1 MKRRSASLPRGLSL
15 SAEHTGVQAA
25 NGETRL
31 GHKISMSLA
40 VFAFGMVIGLGL
52 ANGLGDEFVAGL
64 VILAVLSLVLA
75 MLGRVNDN
83 TRKRLTAG
91 EASYRAF
98 FEHAIEGIFRTT
110 PEGHYLAVNQ
120 ALAQIYGYG
129 TPEDLMSGL
138 TDIGAQLYVNSGRRD
153 EFRALMQADDL
164 VTDFISEIYHQSGK
178 RIWISENARAVRD
191 WSGILICYEGTVEDV
206 TEKFE
211 AERALRAAL
220 RQAEL
225 ANRAKAA
232 FLAAMSHELKT
243 PLNAVLG
250 FSEIIRDELLGVNG
264 QPAYR
269 DYAADIHASGKRLL
283 AIINDVL
290 DVSRLE
296 GGLLTI
302 EERLTTPQDIAE
314 QAIAMARST
323 TGENRAIAI
332 TMPANLPAV
341 SVDPRRLT
349 QALGNLLS
357 NAIKFTPA
365 EGRVA
370 IRAFA
375 GADGGISFVIE
386 DSGIGM
392 AQETIAAALEP
403 FRQLDGSLARKFE
416 GAGLGLSLARA
427 LTELHGGT
435 VTIVSAVGTGT
446 SVTVSLPAS
455 RSEKR
460 ALSA

>member
-1 MKRRSASLPRGLSL
+1 LRAQTGGEEARPGHSLSL
-15 SAEHTGVQAA
+15 
-25 NGETRL
+25 
-31 GHKISMSLA
+31 SLA
-40 VFAFGMVIGLGL
+40 VFVLGMVIGLGL
-52 ANGLGDEFVAGL
+52 ANGLGDEFFAGL

-75 MLGRVNDN
+75 FLNRITED

-91 EASYRAF
+91 ESSFRAF
-98 FEHAIEGIFRTT
+98 FEHAVEGIFRTT

-129 TPEDLMSGL
+129 TPAKLMTRL
-138 TDIGAQLYVNSGRRD
+138 TNIGAQLYVDSGRRD
-153 EFRALMQADDL
+153 EFHALMQANDL
-164 VTDFISEIYHQSGK
+164 VTDFVSEIYQQSGR

-191 WSGILICYEGTVEDV
+191 WSGTLICYEGTVEDV
-206 TEKFE
+206 TQKFE

-250 FSEIIRDELLGVNG
+250 FSEIIRDDILGLAG
-264 QPAYR
+264 QGAYR
-269 DYAADIHASGKRLL
+269 DYAADIHSSGKRLL

-296 GGLLTI
+296 GGQLTI
-302 EERLTTPQDIAE
+302 EERYSGALDIAE
-314 QAIAMARST
+314 KAVALARAAA
-323 TGENRAIAI
+323 GENRQIAI
-332 TMPANLPAV
+332 SIPVSLPNLR
-341 SVDPRRLT
+341 VDPRRLA

-357 NAIKFTPA
+357 NAIKFTP
-365 EGRVA
+365 GPGGVA
-370 IRAFA
+370 I
-375 GADGGISFVIE
+375 GATLRDDGGVSFAVT

-392 AQETIAAALEP
+392 AEETIAAALEP

-416 GAGLGLSLARA
+416 GAGLGLSITRA
-427 LTELHGGT
+427 LTELHGGSLG
-435 VTIVSAVGTGT
+435 IVSAVGRGT
-446 SVTVSLPAS
+446 TVTISLPPA

-460 ALSA
+460 ALRA

>member
-1 MKRRSASLPRGLSL
+1 MPPGLSL
-15 SAEHTGVQAA
+15 PNRGVRTQTE
-25 NGETRL
+25 GEDARPNHSL
-31 GHKISMSLA
+31 SFSLA
-40 VFAFGMVIGLGL
+40 VFVLGTVIGLGM
-52 ANGLGDEFVAGL
+52 ANGLGDEFFAGM

-75 MLGRVNDN
+75 FLNRVTEN
-83 TRKRLTAG
+83 THRRLTAG
-91 EASYRAF
+91 ETSFRAF
-98 FEHAIEGIFRTT
+98 FEHAVEGIFRTT

-120 ALAQIYGYG
+120 ALAEIYGYA
-129 TPEDLMSGL
+129 TPEELMARL
-138 TDIGAQLYVNSGRRD
+138 TDIGAQLYVDSGRRD
-153 EFRALMQADDL
+153 EFRALMQANDL
-164 VTDFISEIYHQSGK
+164 VTDFVSEIYQRSGR

-191 WSGILICYEGTVEDV
+191 WSGALICYEGTVEDV
-206 TEKFE
+206 TQKFE

-250 FSEIIRDELLGVNG
+250 FSEIIRDDILGPAG
-264 QPAYR
+264 QAVYR
-269 DYAADIHASGKRLL
+269 DYAADIHSSGKRLL

-296 GGLLTI
+296 GGQLAI
-302 EERLTTPQDIAE
+302 EERYSSALDIAE
-314 QAIAMARST
+314 QAVAMARAT
-323 TGENRAIAI
+323 TGENREIVIAI
-332 TMPANLPAV
+332 PANLPTLQA
-341 SVDPRRLT
+341 DPRRLA

-365 EGRVA
+365 PGVIA
-370 IRAFA
+370 V
-375 GADGGISFVIE
+375 GAYVRDDGGVSFAVT

-392 AQETIAAALEP
+392 AEETIAAALEP

-416 GAGLGLSLARA
+416 GAGLGLPITRA
-427 LTELHGGT
+427 LTELHGGSLS
-435 VTIVSAVGTGT
+435 IVSAMGRGTT
-446 SVTVSLPAS
+446 ATISLPAA

-460 ALSA
+460 ALRA

>member
-1 MKRRSASLPRGLSL
+1 MSQNGSPLHDSQTDIVLSGED
-15 SAEHTGVQAA
+15 ARPEHT
-25 NGETRL
+25 L
-31 GHKISMSLA
+31 SFSLA
-40 VFAFGMVIGLGL
+40 VFALGLVIGLGL
-52 ANGLGDEFVAGL
+52 ANGLGDEFFAGL
-64 VILAVLSLVLA
+64 VILAMLSLGLS
-75 MLGRVNDN
+75 LLSRVNEN

-98 FEHAIEGIFRTT
+98 FEHAVEGIFRTT
-110 PEGHYLAVNQ
+110 PGGHYLAVNP
-120 ALAQIYGYG
+120 ALAEIYGYG
-129 TPEDLMSGL
+129 TPEKLMSRL
-138 TDIGAQLYVNSGRRD
+138 TDIGAQLYVDSGRRD
-153 EFRALMQADDL
+153 EFRTLMQANDV
-164 VTDFISEIYHQSGK
+164 VTDFVSEIYHQSGK

-191 WSGILICYEGTVEDV
+191 WSGALICYEGTVEDV
-206 TEKFE
+206 TQKFE
-211 AERALRAAL
+211 ADRALRAAL

-250 FSEIIRDELLGVNG
+250 FSEIIRDEILGPTG
-264 QPAYR
+264 QAAYR
-269 DYAADIHASGKRLL
+269 DYAADIHSSGKRLL

-296 GGLLTI
+296 GGQLTI
-302 EERLTTPQDIAE
+302 EERFTAALDIAE
-314 QAIAMARST
+314 QAVSMACSA

-332 TMPANLPAV
+332 DIPAGLPTLQ
-341 SVDPRRLT
+341 VDPRRLA
-349 QALGNLLS
+349 QALGNLVS

-365 EGRVA
+365 EGRIAIAARVRADSGINFSVA
-370 IRAFA
+370 
-375 GADGGISFVIE
+375 

-416 GAGLGLSLARA
+416 GAGLGLSITRA
-427 LTELHGGT
+427 LTELHGGSLR
-435 VTIVSAVGTGT
+435 IVSAVGNGT
-446 SVTVSLPAS
+446 TVTISLPPA
-455 RSEKR
+455 RSEKQ

>member
-1 MKRRSASLPRGLSL
+1 MLPRGLQLSVGERDVKAAVGEARPGRGL
-15 SAEHTGVQAA
+15 SA
-25 NGETRL
+25 
-31 GHKISMSLA
+31 SLA
-40 VFAFGMVIGLGL
+40 IFVFGTVVGLGL
-52 ANGLGDEFVAGL
+52 ANGLGAEFVAGL
-64 VILAVLSLVLA
+64 VIVAVLSLVLA
-75 MLGRVNDN
+75 MLGRLNEN
-83 TRKRLTAG
+83 SHMRLTAG

-98 FEHAIEGIFRTT
+98 FEHAVEGIFRTT

-129 TPEDLMSGL
+129 TPEELVTRL
-138 TDIGAQLYVNSGRRD
+138 TDIGAQLYVDGGRRD
-153 EFRALMQADDL
+153 KFRALMLADDL
-164 VTDFISEIYHQSGK
+164 VTDFVSEIYHRSGK

-191 WSGILICYEGTVEDV
+191 WSGTLICYEGTVEDV

-211 AERALRAAL
+211 ADRALRAAL

-250 FSEIIRDELLGVNG
+250 FSEMIRDEMLGPNG
-264 QPAYR
+264 QPVYR
-269 DYAADIHASGKRLL
+269 DYAADIHTSGKRLL
-283 AIINDVL
+283 SVINDVL

-302 EERLTTPQDIAE
+302 NARLIAPQDIAE
-314 QAIAMARST
+314 QAVSMARST
-323 TGENRAIAI
+323 TGENRTIII
-332 TMPANLPAV
+332 TMSAGLPAV
-341 SVDPRRLT
+341 LVDPRRIG

-357 NAIKFTPA
+357 NAIKFTPPN
-365 EGRVA
+365 GRIA
-370 IRAFA
+370 IAAFPR
-375 GADGGISFVIE
+375 ADGGISFAVE

-392 AQETIAAALEP
+392 AEETIAAALEP

-435 VTIVSAVGTGT
+435 VGIVSAVGSGT
-446 SVTVSLPAS
+446 TVTVSLPAS
-455 RSEKR
+455 RSENR

>member
-1 MKRRSASLPRGLSL
+1 MLPRGLSL
-15 SAEHTGVQAA
+15 SVEEAA
-25 NGETRL
+25 VKAAIDEARP
-31 GHKISMSLA
+31 GHKISLSLA
-40 VFAFGMVIGLGL
+40 VFALGMVIGLGL
-52 ANGLGDEFVAGL
+52 ANGVGDEFVAGL

-98 FEHAIEGIFRTT
+98 FEHAVEGIFRTT

-129 TPEDLMSGL
+129 TPEELMARL
-138 TDIGAQLYVNSGRRD
+138 TDIGAQLYVDSGRRD
-153 EFRALMQADDL
+153 EFRSRMQADDL
-164 VTDFISEIYHQSGK
+164 VTDFVSEIYHQSGK

-191 WSGILICYEGTVEDV
+191 WSVVLICYEGTVEDV

-232 FLAAMSHELKT
+232 FLASMSHELKT

-250 FSEIIRDELLGVNG
+250 FSEIIRDEMLGTNG

-269 DYAADIHASGKRLL
+269 DYAADIHTSGRRLL

-302 EERLTTPQDIAE
+302 DARLTGPQDIAE
-314 QAIAMARST
+314 QAVSMARST
-323 TGENRAIAI
+323 TGENRGIAIA
-332 TMPANLPAV
+332 MPADLPAV
-341 SVDPRRLT
+341 LVDPRRLA

-370 IRAFA
+370 ITAYAR
-375 GADGGISFVIE
+375 ADGGISFAVE
-386 DSGIGM
+386 DTGIGM

-435 VTIVSAVGTGT
+435 LALVSAVGSGT
-446 SVTVSLPAS
+446 TVTVSLPAS

>member
-1 MKRRSASLPRGLSL
+1 MLPRGMPL
-15 SAEHTGVQAA
+15 SAEEAGVNAA
-25 NGETRL
+25 RAETRA
-31 GHKISMSLA
+31 GHKISLSLA
-40 VFAFGMVIGLGL
+40 VFALGMVIGLGL

-98 FEHAIEGIFRTT
+98 FEHAVEGIFRTT

-129 TPEDLMSGL
+129 TPEKLMARL
-138 TDIGAQLYVNSGRRD
+138 TDIGAQLYVDSGRRD
-153 EFRALMQADDL
+153 EFHTLMQADDL
-164 VTDFISEIYHQSGK
+164 VTDFVSEIYHQSGK
-178 RIWISENARAVRD
+178 RIWILENARAVRD
-191 WSGILICYEGTVEDV
+191 WSGVLICYEGTVEDV

-225 ANRAKAA
+225 ANRGKAA

-250 FSEIIRDELLGVNG
+250 FSEIIRDEMLGTNG

-269 DYAADIHASGKRLL
+269 EYAADIHTSGRRLL

-296 GGLLTI
+296 GGQLTI
-302 EERLTTPQDIAE
+302 DARLTGPQDIAE
-314 QAIAMARST
+314 QAVSMARST

-332 TMPANLPAV
+332 AMPANLPAV
-341 SVDPRRLT
+341 LVDPRRLC

-370 IRAFA
+370 ITAYTRT
-375 GADGGISFVIE
+375 DGGISFAIE
-386 DSGIGM
+386 DTGIGM

-435 VTIVSAVGTGT
+435 VGIVSAVGSGT
-446 SVTVSLPAS
+446 TVTVNLPAS